1 MDGADAESN
10 FPFGEEKKNDQSE
23 AGESKSLAHSTFE
36 RVAPPHWPFSIRR
49 RRASSSFFFT
59 FPSFFFVSFAQQK
72 KNKGRSYWPVDFFF
86 AFFFWRRFPFASSFF
101 FSFSGQRDAPSANR
115 MPKRHALHDLEP
127 LIGAT
132 ATAVIAVNNNNNNNN
147 NNSNSNNNPTNPV
160 KLGTDNKKKQK
171 KTAQL
176 KKKTVG
182 GTENRSNPQSIPFF
196 IQTGHSG

>member
-1 MDGADAESN
+1 MEQT
-10 FPFGEEKKNDQSE
+10 P
-23 AGESKSLAHSTFE
+23 
-36 RVAPPHWPFSIRR
+36 
-49 RRASSSFFFT
+49 RAT
-59 FPSFFFVSFAQQK
+59 FPSVKRKKTTNQRPGNRNHSLIRHSNVWRHLIGPFQSDDDERLLLFFLHFLPFFFVSFAQQK

-147 NNSNSNNNPTNPV
+147 SNSNNNPTNPV
-160 KLGTDNKKKQK
+160 KLGTDNKKTK
-171 KTAQL
+171 KNSAT
-176 KKKTVG
+176 
-182 GTENRSNPQSIPFF
+182 
-196 IQTGHSG
+196 